1 MEKNVTIGMQKIT
14 GLFDSGSF
22 VEIGAYL
29 KRADGDLVGAVCGY
43 GAINGKLAYA
53 FVQDCDREKGAF
65 DAAQAKKIG
74 MLYEMALKNGAPVI
88 GVFDSIG
95 TYISDG
101 ASALDA
107 YGKLLSCVGKASGV
121 IPQIAVID
129 GVCAGMSATVA
140 AMFDVMIMVKDHAKL
155 YVNTP
160 FLLGKEVGTAEYAA
174 EKGLSSMTAES
185 GEDAVAKARALVDLL
200 PANCEDGVAAEEL
213 QDDVNRAV
221 AVNGLSGR
229 DLASVI
235 ADAGLFTEIG
245 TAYAPEMVTGLAR
258 IGGVCCGI
266 VANNGVENGGVL
278 TAEGAKKAAKLISF
292 CDSFGIPLVTLT
304 DSEGVALSKTEEGS
318 PLAAQLGKLAMAY
331 ATADT
336 AKITAV
342 VGKAYGAAF
351 TLMGSRS
358 LGADVVYALP
368 DAEISVMAP
377 EAAVAFLWNDRITEA
392 KTEPKSREDLVAEW
406 KSTCASA
413 TAAAA
418 DGSIDDVIPAA
429 ELRARICSAVYM
441 LMMKRSDF
449 SARKH
454 CNLPL

>member
-1 MEKNVTIGMQKIT
+1 MEKDVTIGMQKLT

-22 VEIGAYL
+22 VEVGSYL
-29 KRADGDLVGAVCGY
+29 KKEGGTLTGVVCGY

-53 FVQDCDREKGAF
+53 FAQDGDREKGAF
-65 DAAQAKKIG
+65 DRVQAKKIG
-74 MLYEMALKNGAPVI
+74 TLYEMAMKNGAPVI
-88 GVFDSIG
+88 GIFDSIG
-95 TYISDG
+95 AYVADG
-101 ASALDA
+101 SSALDA
-107 YGKLLSCVGKASGV
+107 YGKMLSYVGKASGV

-129 GVCAGMSATVA
+129 GVCAGMAATVA
-140 AMFDVMIMVKDHAKL
+140 AMFDVMVTVKDRAKL
-155 YVNTP
+155 YVNAP

-174 EKGLSSMTAES
+174 EKGLSAITAEN
-185 GEDAVAKARALVDLL
+185 GADALAKVRGLIDLL
-200 PANCEDGVAAEEL
+200 PANCEDGVTVEEII
-213 QDDVNRAV
+213 DDVNRMV
-221 AVNGLSGR
+221 AVDGLYGKEP
-229 DLASVI
+229 AGVI

-245 TAYAPEMVTGLAR
+245 GAYAPEMVTGFAK

-266 VANNGVENGGVL
+266 VANDGAEKGGVI
-278 TAEGAKKAAKLISF
+278 TSDGAKKAAKLVSF
-292 CDSFGIPLVTLT
+292 CDSFGIPVVTLI
-304 DSEGVALSKTEEGS
+304 DSEGVAVSASEEGS

-351 TLMGSRS
+351 TLMGSRA
-358 LGADVVYALP
+358 LGADLIYALP
-368 DAEISVMAP
+368 TASVSVMAP
-377 EAAVAFLWNDRITEA
+377 EAAVAFLWNDRITETTTRA
-392 KTEPKSREDLVAEW
+392 DLVAEW
-406 KSTCASA
+406 NATCASA
-413 TAAAA
+413 EAAAS

-441 LMMKRSDF
+441 LMMKRSDY

>member
-1 MEKNVTIGMQKIT
+1 MEKDVTIGVQKII

-22 VEIGAYL
+22 VEVGAYL
-29 KRADGDLVGAVCGY
+29 KKEHGDLAGAVCGY

-53 FVQDCDREKGAF
+53 FAQDSDREKGAF
-65 DAAQAKKIG
+65 DSAQAKKIG
-74 MLYEMALKNGAPVI
+74 MLYEMAMKNGAPVI
-88 GVFDSIG
+88 GIFDSIG
-95 TYISDG
+95 AYVADG
-101 ASALDA
+101 SSALDA

-121 IPQIAVID
+121 IPQIAVVD

-140 AMFDVMIMVKDHAKL
+140 AMFDVLVAVKDTAKL

-160 FLLGKEVGTAEYAA
+160 FLLGKEVGTADYTA
-174 EKGLSSMTAES
+174 EKGLSAMVAES
-185 GEDAVAKARALVDLL
+185 GADALAKVRALVDLL
-200 PANCEDGVAAEEL
+200 PSNCEDGVAADEL
-213 QDDVNRAV
+213 QDDVNRLV
-221 AVNGLSGR
+221 AVEGLSGR
-229 DLASVI
+229 DLAGVI

-245 TAYAPEMVTGLAR
+245 EAYGQEMVTGLAR

-266 VANNGVENGGVL
+266 VANDATVNGGAI
-278 TAEGAKKAAKLISF
+278 TADGAKKAAKLISF
-292 CDSFGIPLVTLT
+292 CDSFGIPVVTLT
-304 DSEGVALSKTEEGS
+304 DSEGVAVSEAEEGS

-351 TLMGSRS
+351 TLMGSRG
-358 LGADVVYALP
+358 LGADLVYALP
-368 DAEISVMAP
+368 GAEISVMAP
-377 EAAVAFLWNDRITEA
+377 EAAVAFLWNDRINET
-392 KTEPKSREDLVAEW
+392 TTREDLVAEW
-406 KSTCASA
+406 RSTCASA
-413 TAAAA
+413 EAAAS

-441 LMMKRSDF
+441 LMMKRSDV

>member
-29 KRADGDLVGAVCGY
+29 KRAEGDLTGAVCGY

-53 FVQDCDREKGAF
+53 FVQDCDREKGAL
-65 DAAQAKKIG
+65 DATQAKKIS

-88 GVFDSIG
+88 GFFDSIG
-95 TYISDG
+95 AYVSDG

-107 YGKLLSCVGKASGV
+107 YGKLLACAGKASGV

-140 AMFDVMIMVKDHAKL
+140 AMFDVMIMVKDSAKL
-155 YVNTP
+155 YVNAP
-160 FLLGKEVGTAEYAA
+160 FLLGKKVGTAEYAA
-174 EKGLSSMTAES
+174 ENGLSSMTAES
-185 GEDAVAKARALVDLL
+185 GADAIAKARALIDLL

-213 QDDVNRAV
+213 QDDVNRMV
-221 AVNGLSGR
+221 AVDGLSGR
-229 DLASVI
+229 ELAAVI

-245 TAYAPEMVTGLAR
+245 AAYAPEMVTGLAR

-266 VANNGVENGGVL
+266 VANNGGENGGVI

-292 CDSFGIPLVTLT
+292 CDSFGIPVVTLT
-304 DSEGVALSKTEEGS
+304 DSEGVAMSTAEEGS

-331 ATADT
+331 AAADT

-351 TLMGSRS
+351 TLMGSRA
-358 LGADVVYALP
+358 LGADVVFAISE
-368 DAEISVMAP
+368 AEISVMP
-377 EAAVAFLWNDRITEA
+377 PQAAVAFLWNDRITE
-392 KTEPKSREDLVAEW
+392 TKSREDLVEEW
-406 KSTCASA
+406 KKSCASA
-413 TAAAA
+413 EAAAA

-441 LMMKRSDF
+441 LMMKRSDY